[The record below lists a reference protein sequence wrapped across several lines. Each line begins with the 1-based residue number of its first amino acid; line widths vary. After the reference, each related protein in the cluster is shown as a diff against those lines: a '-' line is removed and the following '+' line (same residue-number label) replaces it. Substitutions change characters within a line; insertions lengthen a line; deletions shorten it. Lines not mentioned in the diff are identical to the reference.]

1 MGAVVLRLLFIGDVV
16 GERAVEAV
24 AGLLPGLREELRLD
38 GVVVNGENA
47 AGGAGITPEL
57 AERLLSAADF
67 ITLGDHAFD
76 REEAAPYLE
85 QEGRIIR
92 PANLPEGLPGQ
103 GWGSFEAGGAR
114 VGVVC
119 VQGRLFMR
127 EVCSPFEA
135 ADRALE
141 ELRGADVVLFDLHA
155 EATSEKQALGWHLD
169 GRAAAALGTHTH
181 VPTADLRLLPGGTA
195 YVSDVG
201 MAGSPDG
208 IIGMDREGFMEVF
221 FRRRRAPVRPAAG
234 PVRVDAVLVEA
245 DPEGGGAV
253 GAERVFREIP

>member
-1 MGAVVLRLLFIGDVV
+1 VLRLLFVGDVV
-16 GERAVEAV
+16 GEGAVDAV
-24 AGLLPGLREELRLD
+24 VGLLPRLREELGLD
-38 GVVVNGENA
+38 AVVVNGENA
-47 AGGAGITPEL
+47 AGGAGITPQL

-76 REEAAPYLE
+76 REEAAAYLDR
-85 QEGRIIR
+85 EGRIIR
-92 PANLPEGLPGQ
+92 PANLPEGLPGR
-103 GWGSFEAGGAR
+103 GWGAFEVGGAR
-114 VGVVC
+114 VGVAC

-127 EVCSPFEA
+127 EACSPFEA

-141 ELRGADVVLFDLHA
+141 GLRGADLVLFDLHA

-221 FRRRRAPVRPAAG
+221 LRRRRAPVTPARG

-245 DPEGGGAV
+245 DPKSGRAV
-253 GAERVFREIP
+253 GASRVFREAA

>member
-1 MGAVVLRLLFIGDVV
+1 MLRLLFVGDVV
-16 GERAVEAV
+16 GEGAVDAV
-24 AGLLPGLREELRLD
+24 VGLLPRLREELGLD
-38 GVVVNGENA
+38 AAVVNGENA
-47 AGGAGITPEL
+47 AGGAGITPQL

-76 REEAAPYLE
+76 REEAAAYLDR
-85 QEGRIIR
+85 EGRIIR
-92 PANLPEGLPGQ
+92 PANLPEGLPGR
-103 GWGSFEAGGAR
+103 GWGAFEAGGAR
-114 VGVVC
+114 VGVAC

-127 EVCSPFEA
+127 EACSPFEA

-141 ELRGADVVLFDLHA
+141 GLRGADLVLFDLHA

-221 FRRRRAPVRPAAG
+221 LRRRRAPVTPARG

-245 DPEGGGAV
+245 DPKSGRAV
-253 GAERVFREIP
+253 GASRVFREAA

>member
-1 MGAVVLRLLFIGDVV
+1 MLRLLFIGDVV

-24 AGLLPGLREELRLD
+24 VGLLPGLREELGLD
-38 GVVVNGENA
+38 AAVVNGENA

-57 AERLLSAADF
+57 ADRLLSAADF
-67 ITLGDHAFD
+67 LTLGDHAFD

-85 QEGRIIR
+85 REERIIR
-92 PANLPEGLPGQ
+92 PANLPEGLPGR

-114 VGVVC
+114 VGVAC

-127 EVCSPFEA
+127 EACSPFEA
-135 ADRALE
+135 SDRVLE
-141 ELRGADVVLFDLHA
+141 ELREADVVLFDLHA

-221 FRRRRAPVRPAAG
+221 FRRRRAPVGPAGG

-245 DPEGGGAV
+245 DPRSGRAV
-253 GAERVFREIP
+253 GVSRVFREVPAP